1 MLSTIG
7 LISALLIVFTVGF
20 AVGRKPL
27 EPININLKVT
37 EFSVEDLELCRNI
50 FKSVADCID
59 DALVDVEDEEE
70 LDSSEDV
77 EEALASLGEEVKSF
91 AEEGNKNE

>member
-7 LISALLIVFTVGF
+7 LISVLLIVFTVGF
-20 AVGRKPL
+20 AIGRKPL

-50 FKSVADCID
+50 MKSVAACID
-59 DALVDVEDEEE
+59 DALEDVDEEDAESEVTMEESVLIEEDEQKE
-70 LDSSEDV
+70 
-77 EEALASLGEEVKSF
+77 
-91 AEEGNKNE
+91 